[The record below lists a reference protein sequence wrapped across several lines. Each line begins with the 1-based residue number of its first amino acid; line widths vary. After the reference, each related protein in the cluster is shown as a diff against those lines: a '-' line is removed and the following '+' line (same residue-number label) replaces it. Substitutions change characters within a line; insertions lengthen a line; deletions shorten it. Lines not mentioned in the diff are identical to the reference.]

1 MFQQPSSILPS
12 QKLPKKTQNLLKN
25 LKGYSTMLNSS
36 SKFWS
41 DPLTNSNF
49 CSCGCDKDLMIDEQ
63 NDNNNNINTEN
74 KLKKNKDSLFKV
86 MPKNEEEKKTFTK
99 EWTKEEHDL
108 LYNEYFKKGNKN
120 IKYLYNLLQTK
131 SIQQINY
138 RIKKIELKNKVRTF
152 TRQDDLKIIELVE
165 IYGLNWVVIANNFPG
180 FKAEALEERY
190 YNKLDPKLKRTKFS
204 EEEDEKI
211 INLYLKFG
219 NNWKEISNYF
229 EDRNANMIKNRFY
242 SFLKKKKNIQNYAN
256 SSSYLS
262 EKEFSSASMVSNNS
276 VNNDNDLLKDINN
289 DIKFEFNNLNFDDI
303 NNNNN
308 NNNDN
313 NNINNNIFIN
323 NKFFIDDNIKVV
335 PLNDDY
341 YYSNN
346 NINYH
351 KDFSHNSSNG
361 SSVNKNNNL
370 NDEKFNQ
377 TFLKVFNNKFDDDD
391 NNNDNNQ
398 MNIDENELLIN
409 YENNNEEKGQLLS
422 ESQRLEEILSKIDK
436 INNNNNNSS
445 NNNNN
450 INNINNNNINNNN
463 NMNIDENNNNNEDK
477 ILYNDLIKYNNKI
490 NNIQIL
496 LKKKLYLLKENQ
508 DEFNKEK
515 ITEINDVLLK
525 LINIGKAKI
534 MINLK
539 LKDLQK
545 NIT

>member
-1 MFQQPSSILPS
+1 M
-12 QKLPKKTQNLLKN
+12 
-25 LKGYSTMLNSS
+25 
-36 SKFWS
+36 
-41 DPLTNSNF
+41 
-49 CSCGCDKDLMIDEQ
+49 
-63 NDNNNNINTEN
+63 
-74 KLKKNKDSLFKV
+74 
-86 MPKNEEEKKTFTK
+86 
-99 EWTKEEHDL
+99 
-108 LYNEYFKKGNKN
+108 
-120 IKYLYNLLQTK
+120 KYIYNLLQSK

-138 RIKKIELKNKVRTF
+138 RIKKIELKNKVRSF

-165 IYGLNWVVIANNFPG
+165 IYGLNWVAIANNFPG

-190 YNKLDPKLKRTKFS
+190 YNKLDPKLKRTKFT

-211 INLYLKFG
+211 INLYLKLG

-242 SFLKKKKNIQNYAN
+242 SFLKKKRNIQTYAN

-262 EKEFSSASMVSNNS
+262 DKDLSSASIVSSNS

-289 DIKFEFNNLNFDDI
+289 DIKFEFNNLDEFND

-308 NNNDN
+308 NNYNP
-313 NNINNNIFIN
+313 FLN

-351 KDFSHNSSNG
+351 KDFSNNSSNG
-361 SSVNKNNNL
+361 SSANNKNISS
-370 NDEKFNQ
+370 EKFNQ
-377 TFLKVFNNKFDDDD
+377 TFLKVFNNKFDDDN
-391 NNNDNNQ
+391 NNNDNNH

-409 YENNNEEKGQLLS
+409 YENNNEEKEQLLN

-436 INNNNNNSS
+436 INNNNNNI
-445 NNNNN
+445 NNNYNINNN
-450 INNINNNNINNNN
+450 INIDNN
-463 NMNIDENNNNNEDK
+463 NMNIEENNNDDK

-508 DEFNKEK
+508 DDFNKEK

-525 LINIGKAKI
+525 LISIGKAKI

-545 NIT
+545 NNINI

>member
-1 MFQQPSSILPS
+1 MIQQSSAILPS

-49 CSCGCDKDLMIDEQ
+49 CSCGCNKDLIIEEE
-63 NDNNNNINTEN
+63 NDNNEI
-74 KLKKNKDSLFKV
+74 KKNKDSLFKIIQ
-86 MPKNEEEKKTFTK
+86 KNEEEKKSFTK

-120 IKYLYNLLQTK
+120 MKYIYNLLQSK

-138 RIKKIELKNKVRTF
+138 RIKKIELKNKVRSF

-165 IYGLNWVVIANNFPG
+165 IYGLNWVAIANNFPG

-190 YNKLDPKLKRTKFS
+190 YNKLDPKLKRTKFT

-262 EKEFSSASMVSNNS
+262 DKDLSSASISNNS

-289 DIKFEFNNLNFDDI
+289 DIKFEFNNLNFDDF
-303 NNNNN
+303 

-313 NNINNNIFIN
+313 NNNSNPFFN
-323 NKFFIDDNIKVV
+323 NKLLIDDNIKVV

-351 KDFSHNSSNG
+351 KDFSNNSSNG
-361 SSVNKNNNL
+361 SSANNKNINNNL

-377 TFLKVFNNKFDDDD
+377 TFLKVFNNKYDEID
-391 NNNDNNQ
+391 NNNNQ

-409 YENNNEEKGQLLS
+409 YENNNEEKEQLLN

-436 INNNNNNSS
+436 INNNNNNI
-445 NNNNN
+445 NNNYNINNN
-450 INNINNNNINNNN
+450 INIDNN
-463 NMNIDENNNNNEDK
+463 NMNIEENNNDDK

-508 DEFNKEK
+508 DDFNKEK

-525 LINIGKAKI
+525 LISIGKAKI

-545 NIT
+545 NKINI

>member
-1 MFQQPSSILPS
+1 MNQQQSSFLPS

-49 CSCGCDKDLMIDEQ
+49 CSCGCDKDLTIEEE
-63 NDNNNNINTEN
+63 NDNNEININ
-74 KLKKNKDSLFKV
+74 KNKDSLFKV
-86 MPKNEEEKKTFTK
+86 IPKNEEEKKTFTK

-120 IKYLYNLLQTK
+120 MKYIYNLLQTK

-165 IYGLNWVVIANNFPG
+165 IYGLNWVAIANNFPG

-190 YNKLDPKLKRTKFS
+190 YNKLDPKLKRTKFT

-242 SFLKKKKNIQNYAN
+242 SFLKKKRNIQTYAN

-262 EKEFSSASMVSNNS
+262 DKDLSSASIVSSNS

-289 DIKFEFNNLNFDDI
+289 DIKFEFNNLNFDDF
-303 NNNNN
+303 

-313 NNINNNIFIN
+313 NNNSNPFFN
-323 NKFFIDDNIKVV
+323 NKLLIDDNIKVI

-351 KDFSHNSSNG
+351 KDFSNNSSNG
-361 SSVNKNNNL
+361 SSANNKNINNNL

-377 TFLKVFNNKFDDDD
+377 TFLKVFNNKYDEID
-391 NNNDNNQ
+391 NNNNQ

-409 YENNNEEKGQLLS
+409 YENNNEEKEQLLN

-436 INNNNNNSS
+436 INNNNNNNI
-445 NNNNN
+445 NNNYNINNN
-450 INNINNNNINNNN
+450 INIDNN
-463 NMNIDENNNNNEDK
+463 NMNIEENNNDDK

-508 DEFNKEK
+508 DDFNKEK

-525 LINIGKAKI
+525 LISIGKAKI

-545 NIT
+545 NKINI